1 MIKIILGSFAHF
13 LEESKLLEWS
23 ECSRQKNVHRE
34 MLCQMKAVIRT
45 CRHNYFLS
53 MKFTHLQIKSSSSS
67 TSRKNISA
75 KNWSV
80 EELILNNSTCYIY
93 CFWRTQHAM
102 SFLQVVT
109 HWSSFSTTKVERS
122 YREDG
127 MNVIDKNNIYLWAH
141 DTSSRPHSYR
151 SQADIQNK

>member
-1 MIKIILGSFAHF
+1 MGALHS
-13 LEESKLLEWS
+13 SSRNQSYWNQVNV
-23 ECSRQKNVHRE
+23 SRQKNVHRE

-45 CRHNYFLS
+45 CRHNYFLN
-53 MKFTHLQIKSSSSS
+53 MKFSHLQIKSSSSS

-127 MNVIDKNNIYLWAH
+127 MNAIDKIIYTCEL
-141 DTSSRPHSYR
+141 TTLLQRPHSYR

>member
-1 MIKIILGSFAHF
+1 LGALHS
-13 LEESKLLEWS
+13 SSRNQSYWNQVNV
-23 ECSRQKNVHRE
+23 SRQKNVHRE

-45 CRHNYFLS
+45 CRHNYFLN
-53 MKFTHLQIKSSSSS
+53 MKFSHLQIKSSSSS

-127 MNVIDKNNIYLWAH
+127 MNAIDKIIYTCEL
-141 DTSSRPHSYR
+141 TTLLQRPHSYR